1 MKSSESPVALVPG
14 GEVAPGERIDFGRPM
29 VVAFGR
35 RIDVRVVVIAGIV
48 TLLALVC
55 GFLGLLLG
63 KFALTPTEVFQ
74 GLFGVAD
81 KRIVNTVVG
90 EWRAPRILAGIVLG
104 AGLGISGAV
113 FQSLT
118 RNPLGSPDIIGF
130 STGAYTGGIVTIIL
144 FGTSFVSTAFGAIL
158 GGILTALLVYVL
170 TWKGGVQGFRLIIVG
185 IALTA
190 MLNAFNTWLIMRSDL
205 DLAMAAA
212 TWGAGTLN
220 GMGWSTILPAT
231 VAVIVLGL
239 GCGVFARDLGTLELG
254 DDTAKALG
262 VRNEPVRAALILI
275 AVALVA
281 VVTAAAGPIAFVALA
296 APQIGRRIAKS
307 QGTSLLMAAAVG
319 GLLLVAADLIA
330 QHGMALTNQLLVWL
344 GVIGVDAADDIQFPV
359 GVVTV
364 CIGGVYLIWLLIHEA
379 RKAP

>member
-104 AGLGISGAV
+104 AGLGVSGAV

-344 GVIGVDAADDIQFPV
+344 GVIGVDTADDIQFPV

>member
-29 VVAFGR
+29 AVAFGR

-104 AGLGISGAV
+104 AGLGVSGAV

-296 APQIGRRIAKS
+296 APQIGRRIARS